1 MCNSQ
6 SLKAGLLAIIF
17 SLPMAVIF
25 SFLYRFPAPFIGDIG
40 PYSTSSYANSD
51 AVSQIITIVIAW
63 LLYGIAG
70 GHLVIAIAG
79 FTLSKVLPTSSQN
92 TCRQPMLLGLVT
104 ALSACILLA
113 NINSLF

>member
-6 SLKAGLLAIIF
+6 SLKAGLLSVIF

-40 PYSTSSYANSD
+40 PYATSSYAHND

-70 GHLVIAIAG
+70 GYLVIAIAG
-79 FTLSKVLPTSSQN
+79 FILSKVLPTGSQN
-92 TCRQPMLLGLVT
+92 TCRQPMCLGLFT
-104 ALSACILLA
+104 ALLACILLA
-113 NINSLF
+113 NFNSLF